1 MNRTDDIDYQYDVSE
16 FEIHLLTKKKIILL
30 EGNSDLKFLKILLNK
45 TEPNSIIPYCI
56 NGNNSKT
63 QLISLFNDF
72 PHIQNNNLY
81 LGIVDKD
88 LDDLTV
94 SFSNLIYTDFPD
106 LDCYYLHFSGFR
118 NFVNEYFDNIKT
130 SETLGFNPVHNIPK
144 FINFI
149 ITAIDPLTILRLIS
163 KSNAYNIPLGKVF
176 VKSPVNERRDRH
188 KKFKKIINDNNI
200 ICKDKLF
207 TYLMSSPHCD
217 NTILNAAKHTCED
230 FKESNLTYQT
240 NGHDLISFITYLYN
254 LTNNIKKDD
263 VEIEESLRLTI
274 HIDMFN
280 EYPNIQKVSN
290 WILPFK
296 GAAFDQVAV
305 G

>member
-1 MNRTDDIDYQYDVSE
+1 
-16 FEIHLLTKKKIILL
+16 
-30 EGNSDLKFLKILLNK
+30 
-45 TEPNSIIPYCI
+45 
-56 NGNNSKT
+56 
-63 QLISLFNDF
+63 
-72 PHIQNNNLY
+72 
-81 LGIVDKD
+81 
-88 LDDLTV
+88 
-94 SFSNLIYTDFPD
+94 
-106 LDCYYLHFSGFR
+106 
-118 NFVNEYFDNIKT
+118 
-130 SETLGFNPVHNIPK
+130 
-144 FINFI
+144 
-149 ITAIDPLTILRLIS
+149 
-163 KSNAYNIPLGKVF
+163 
-176 VKSPVNERRDRH
+176 
-188 KKFKKIINDNNI
+188 
-200 ICKDKLF
+200 
-207 TYLMSSPHCD
+207 MSSPHCD

-290 WILPFK
+290 WILPFR